1 MFKKIFLLTFL
12 CLINFQHS
20 FAFPSQLSTQY
31 VKEPVNVGSATLKFL
46 FWPIYKAELYA
57 ANAEFDFEQ
66 PFILRLTYKFAISKE
81 DIVEASLKEIKRQAE
96 FSEEQLE
103 SWERKLT
110 KVIPD
115 VAKNDSIYGIKYKG
129 RLILIKDEKLIADI
143 KDAELAKR
151 FFAIWLGENTSKPK
165 LTKKL
170 LGQS

>member
-12 CLINFQHS
+12 AFINFQQAA
-20 FAFPSQLSTQY
+20 AFSSKLSTNY
-31 VKEPVNVGSATLKFL
+31 IKEPVNVGSATLKFL

-96 FSEEQLE
+96 FSEQQLALWEQ
-103 SWERKLT
+103 KLAA
-110 KVIPD
+110 VIPD
-115 VAKNDSIYGIKYKG
+115 VAKNDSIYGIKYND
-129 RLILIKDEKLIADI
+129 RLIMIKDEQLIADI

-151 FFAIWLGENTSKPK
+151 FFAIWLGEKSSRPK

-170 LGQS
+170 LGKS